1 MTILRFKTS
10 SFKKKK
16 KVSNPTPRSYIKQL
30 AEGTA
35 NPFSDFGINTSV
47 YRRQEDDIPSLSSGV
62 GTCAKNEKKQY
73 TGDKI
78 LGIGVMHKSNCVPIF
93 NGEQAESISKMRRN

>member
-16 KVSNPTPRSYIKQL
+16 KVSNPTPRSYRKQL

-47 YRRQEDDIPSLSSGV
+47 YRRQQDEIPSLSSGV
-62 GTCAKNEKKQY
+62 GTCTKNEKKQY

-78 LGIGVMHKSNCVPIF
+78 LGIGVMHKSNSIPIF
-93 NGEQAESISKMRRN
+93 NSEQAESISKMRRG